1 MRAYESGAMETKER
15 TATGVGPDP
24 THPQPLLGRVAVVT
38 GGSRGIG
45 ACIARE
51 LAASGA
57 TVIVNYVRGAE
68 AVAGVVAQIE
78 ASGGKANAE
87 SADVADCPQVAA
99 MFARVKD
106 RHKRLDI
113 LINNAGILRD
123 RTFKKMTDDD
133 WTQVISTNLGS
144 VMHCCQAAVPMMLEN
159 GWGRI
164 INISSFVG
172 QMGNFGQANYSAAK
186 AGILG
191 FTKTLAIE
199 LARYNIT
206 VNAVCPGF
214 VETEMWQSVPPNIQ
228 EKILDRIPMHR
239 VAKPQEIARGVRFL
253 AVEGDYMTGQSLNIN
268 GGVYMGW

>member
-1 MRAYESGAMETKER
+1 MDLKDRAAAHATAGA
-15 TATGVGPDP
+15 PDP
-24 THPQPLLGRVAVVT
+24 SQPQPLLGRIAVVT

-45 ACIARE
+45 AEIARE

-57 TVIVNYVRGAE
+57 TVVVNYVRGAD
-68 AVAGVVAQIE
+68 AAAGVVAQIE
-78 ASGGKANAE
+78 AAGGTASAE
-87 SADVADCPQVAA
+87 AGDVSKIDDVTA
-99 MFARVKD
+99 MFERIKARYG
-106 RHKRLDI
+106 RLDV
-113 LINNAGILRD
+113 LVNNAGILRD
-123 RTFKKMTDDD
+123 RTFKKMSITD
-133 WTQVISTNLGS
+133 WHEVIDTNLTS
-144 VMHCCQAAVPMMLEN
+144 VMYCCHEAVPMLLEN

-172 QMGNFGQANYSAAK
+172 QLGNFGQANYSAAK

-191 FTKTLAIE
+191 FTKSLAIE

-214 VETEMWQSVPPNIQ
+214 VETEMWGSVPANIQ

-239 VAKPQEIARGVRFL
+239 VAKPQEIARGVRFF

-268 GGVYMGW
+268 GGIYMGW

>member
-1 MRAYESGAMETKER
+1 MDIKARPKAETP
-15 TATGVGPDP
+15 ATGTAPDP
-24 THPQPLLGRVAVVT
+24 SHAQPLLGRVAVVT

-45 ACIARE
+45 ATIAKE

-57 TVIVNYVRGAE
+57 TVVVNYVRGAE
-68 AVAGVVAQIE
+68 AAAGIVAQIE
-78 ASGGKANAE
+78 AAGGHAGTE
-87 SADVADCPQVAA
+87 GADVSDFDQVGA
-99 MFARVKD
+99 MFGRVKE
-106 RHKRLDI
+106 KYGRLDV
-113 LINNAGILRD
+113 LVNNAGILRD
-123 RTFKKMTDDD
+123 RTFKKMSITD
-133 WTQVISTNLGS
+133 WHEVINTNLSS
-144 VMHCCQAAVPMMLEN
+144 VMYCCNVAVPMLLDN

-214 VETEMWQSVPPNIQ
+214 VETEMWSSVPPNIQ
-228 EKILDRIPMHR
+228 AKILERIPMHR
-239 VAKPQEIARGVRFL
+239 VAKAEEIARGVRFL

>member
-1 MRAYESGAMETKER
+1 METKDR
-15 TATGVGPDP
+15 TGTGTAPDP
-24 THPQPLLGRVAVVT
+24 TLPKPLLGRVAVVT

-45 ACIARE
+45 SSIARE
-51 LAASGA
+51 LGAAGA
-57 TVIVNYVRGAE
+57 TVVVNYVRGAE
-68 AVAGVVAQIE
+68 AAAGVVAQIE
-78 ASGGKANAE
+78 AAGGAASAE
-87 SADVADCPQVAA
+87 AGDVSKHEDVGA
-99 MFARVKD
+99 MFGRIKD
-106 RHKRLDI
+106 RHGRLDI
-113 LINNAGILRD
+113 LVNNAGILRD
-123 RTFKKMTDDD
+123 RTFKKMSIAD
-133 WTQVISTNLGS
+133 WHEVIDTNLTS
-144 VMHCCQAAVPMMLEN
+144 VMYCSHFAVPMLLEN

-172 QMGNFGQANYSAAK
+172 QLGNFGQANYSAAK

-191 FTKTLAIE
+191 FTKSLAIE

-214 VETEMWQSVPPNIQ
+214 VETEMWSSVPPNIQ

-239 VAKPQEIARGVRFL
+239 VAKPEEIARGVRFF

>member
-1 MRAYESGAMETKER
+1 METKER
-15 TATGVGPDP
+15 PPATAAKPDP
-24 THPQPLLGRVAVVT
+24 THPKPLLGRIVIVT

-45 ACIARE
+45 AAIARE
-51 LAASGA
+51 LAATGA
-57 TVIVNYVRGAE
+57 EVIVNYVRGAD
-68 AVAGVVAQIE
+68 AAAGVVAQIE
-78 ASGGKANAE
+78 ASGGKAHAE
-87 SADVADCPQVAA
+87 AGDVSNFDAVCV
-99 MFARVKD
+99 MFD
-106 RHKRLDI
+106 RIKAKFGRLDI
-113 LINNAGILRD
+113 LVNNAGILRD
-123 RTFKKMTDDD
+123 RTFKKMSMDD
-133 WTQVISTNLGS
+133 WHQVIQTNLTS
-144 VMHCCQAAVPMMLEN
+144 VMHTCHCAVPMLLDN

-214 VETEMWQSVPPNIQ
+214 VETEMWRSVPPNIQ

-239 VAKPQEIARGVRFL
+239 VAKAEEIARGVRFL